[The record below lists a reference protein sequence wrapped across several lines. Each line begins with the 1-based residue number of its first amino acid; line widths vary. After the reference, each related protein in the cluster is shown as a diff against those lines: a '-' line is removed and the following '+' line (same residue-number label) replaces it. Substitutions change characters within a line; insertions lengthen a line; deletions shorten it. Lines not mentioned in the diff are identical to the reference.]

1 VLVERDGDITIKE
14 KEFRD
19 SEVLWE
25 LLTRKRVNKEYVTSE
40 DLRKYEKIL
49 LLTNAHLE
57 GISLEESLMSAEGKN
72 SAKLSPAFREAQR
85 PGCRIRV
92 TPCMKK
98 ILRCPPGHNITIRPN
113 QQLLRL

>member
-1 VLVERDGDITIKE
+1 MLVERDGDITIKE

-25 LLTRKRVNKEYVTSE
+25 LLTRKRVNKDYVTSE
-40 DLRKYEKIL
+40 DLRKYKKIL

-57 GISLEESLMSAEGKN
+57 GYDPTGAINVGRGK
-72 SAKLSPAFREAQR
+72 KFREIIARFSRGPKAGVSNQ
-85 PGCRIRV
+85 GYAV
-92 TPCMKK
+92 HEK
-98 ILRCPPGHNITIRPN
+98 ILRCPPGHYITIRPN